1 MIRPLLTAIIEYFLA
16 ILVIRYGKGNRKIIA
31 LVLFLLATY
40 QLGELLIFLTNGG
53 EIGFKVAYVA
63 TTLLPP
69 LGILLAERIL
79 KRSFGYPIFQ
89 LISLGFVV
97 FILFTPQIAVNFEIG
112 AYCIRVFEYAPF
124 LKQYYF
130 LYYQGTLM
138 YTMLILVIGILRS
151 KDGVIRSVLQK
162 MLLAYLSFDLVA
174 ILIMYFIPSFA
185 PSSASLMCALA
196 LLAAFIFTRMSLSDD
211 FTFSVRRD
219 IKNSGLSK
227 VMDSTNKMA
236 RDVRSDPLS
245 SDEIV
250 ALVKRDR
257 K

>member
-1 MIRPLLTAIIEYFLA
+1 MIRPLLTAIIEYLLA
-16 ILVIRYGKGNRKIIA
+16 TLVIRYGKSNRKIIA
-31 LVLFLLATY
+31 LVIFLLATY

-69 LGILLAERIL
+69 LGVLLTERVL
-79 KRSFGYPIFQ
+79 KRSCGYPIFQ
-89 LISLGFVV
+89 LISLGFAV
-97 FILFTPQIAVNFEIG
+97 FILFTPQVAVDFEIG

-138 YTMLILVIGILRS
+138 YTMFVLLIGILRS
-151 KDGVIRSVLQK
+151 KDNVIRSSLQK
-162 MLLAYLSFDLVA
+162 LLLAYLSFDLVA
-174 ILIMYFIPSFA
+174 ILIMSFIPSFI

-196 LLAAFIFTRMSLSDD
+196 LFAAIIFAKMSLSDD

-219 IKNSGLSK
+219 IKKLFQK
-227 VMDSTNKMA
+227 
-236 RDVRSDPLS
+236 
-245 SDEIV
+245 
-250 ALVKRDR
+250 
-257 K
+257 